1 MTDMHIRGLHDP
13 DVVPEG
19 MPATGRLWASEDP
32 YDLEGTTLIVS
43 RGLARESTR
52 VPRFFNP
59 PEVVVIDVMAK
70 AKK

>member
-32 YDLEGTTLIVS
+32 YDLEGTEETFLEWQRPYIEEHIEHKAACLVS
-43 RGLARESTR
+43 L
-52 VPRFFNP
+52 
-59 PEVVVIDVMAK
+59 
-70 AKK
+70 